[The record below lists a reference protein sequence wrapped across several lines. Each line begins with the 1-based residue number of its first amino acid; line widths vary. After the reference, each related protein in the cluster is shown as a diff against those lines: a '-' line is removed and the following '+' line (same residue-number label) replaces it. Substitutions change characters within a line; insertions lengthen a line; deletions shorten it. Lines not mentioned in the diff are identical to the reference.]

1 MAATIAVIGATGS
14 VGREILT
21 ILAEQEL
28 AEASEIVVLAS
39 DRSIGQ
45 EVSFGDD
52 DLLKIRVLKDFDF
65 AGIQIAFFAIDPT
78 ETKPHALRAAASGA
92 TVIDCSPAF
101 RLEPGVPLIVPE
113 VNVAAL
119 QGAKKKIIANPSPLA
134 IMLAAVI
141 QPLHAAAHAKR
152 AIVTALQPVSGL
164 GRNAMDEL
172 FNQTRAVFVNDPIKP
187 EHFTKQ
193 ISFNLIP
200 HVGDIQKDGE
210 TTEEAALAGEA
221 RKLIHPDF
229 ALTATCVRVPVF
241 IGQSATLTIEFENAL
256 SVEAAREHLKRSG
269 ITVIDHRADEG
280 YVTPV
285 EVAGDDPIFVSRIRE
300 DKTVPHGLQIWC
312 VTDNLRKGAALNA
325 VQIFE
330 ALRAKKKA
338 H

>member
-1 MAATIAVIGATGS
+1 MAASIAVIGATGS
-14 VGREILT
+14 VGREILM

-28 AEASEIVVLAS
+28 AEAADIVALAS
-39 DRSIGQ
+39 DRSVGQ
-45 EVSFGDD
+45 EASFGEDD
-52 DLLKIRVLKDFDF
+52 ELIVRSLKEFDF
-65 AGIQIAFFAIDPT
+65 AGIQYAFFAIDAA
-78 ETKPHALRAAASGA
+78 ETKPYALKAAAAGA
-92 TVIDCSPAF
+92 MVIDCSPAF

-113 VNVAAL
+113 VNAAAL
-119 QGAKKKIIANPSPLA
+119 SGAKKKIVANPSPLA
-134 IMLAAVI
+134 IMIAAVV

-152 AIVTALQPVSGL
+152 AVVTAMQPVSGL
-164 GRNAMDEL
+164 GRSAMDEL
-172 FNQTRAVFVNDPIKP
+172 FNQTRAVFVNDPLKP

-193 ISFNLIP
+193 IAFNVIP

-210 TTEEAALAGEA
+210 TTEEATLAGEA

-241 IGQSATLTIEFENAL
+241 IGQSATVTIEFENAL

-285 EVAGDDPIFVSRIRE
+285 EVAGDDPVFVSRVRE
-300 DKTVPHGLQIWC
+300 DKSVPHGLTLWC
-312 VTDNLRKGAALNA
+312 ATDNLRKGAALNA

-330 ALRAKKKA
+330 ALQKKKKT